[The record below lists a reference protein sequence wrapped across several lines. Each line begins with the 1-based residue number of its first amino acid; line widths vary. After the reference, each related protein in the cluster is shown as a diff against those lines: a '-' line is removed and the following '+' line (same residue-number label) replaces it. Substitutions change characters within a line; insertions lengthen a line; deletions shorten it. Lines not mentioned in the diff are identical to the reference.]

1 MNEHIRR
8 HRAVYLAV
16 MVIAVGAFAILP
28 MWSWLAE

>member
-8 HRAVYLAV
+8 HKAMYLTV
-16 MVIAVGAFAILP
+16 IVIAVAVFAILP